1 MTLRIYGPAQADIE
15 AAFAYIA
22 QDSPRAA
29 QTVVE
34 RILAS
39 LESLPEHPGMGR
51 PGRVEGTRELVI
63 ARTPYVAVYEVTT
76 QGVAVVRVIHGA
88 QNWPD
93 HG

>member
-63 ARTPYVAVYEVTT
+63 ARTPYVAVYEVTS

-93 HG
+93 RG

>member
-29 QTVVE
+29 QIVVE
-34 RILAS
+34 RILSS

-63 ARTPYVAVYEVTT
+63 ARTPYVAVYEVTSL
-76 QGVAVVRVIHGA
+76 GVAVVRVIHGA

-93 HG
+93 P

>member
-15 AAFAYIA
+15 AAFADIA

-29 QTVVE
+29 RAVVE
-34 RILAS
+34 RILTS

-51 PGRVEGTRELVI
+51 TGRVPGTRELVI
-63 ARTPYVAVYEVTT
+63 PRTPYVAVYEETA

-88 QNWPD
+88 HNWPD
-93 HG
+93 DG

>member
-1 MTLRIYGPAQADIE
+1 MKLRIYGPVQADIE
-15 AAFAYIA
+15 TAFAYIA

-29 QTVVE
+29 RVVIE
-34 RILAS
+34 RILSS

-51 PGRVEGTRELVI
+51 PGRVLGTRELVI
-63 ARTPYVAVYEVTT
+63 PRTPYLAVYEVTE

-93 HG
+93 DG

>member
-29 QTVVE
+29 QIVVE

-51 PGRVEGTRELVI
+51 PGRVEGTREMVI
-63 ARTPYVAVYEVTT
+63 ARTPYVAVYEVTP
-76 QGVAVVRVIHGA
+76 QGVAVARVIHGA

-93 HG
+93 P

>member
-29 QTVVE
+29 QSVVE

-39 LESLPEHPGMGR
+39 LESLPEHPAMGR
-51 PGRVEGTRELVI
+51 PGRIEGTRELVI

>member
-29 QTVVE
+29 QIVVE
-34 RILAS
+34 RILSS
-39 LESLPEHPGMGR
+39 LESLPEHPAMGR

-63 ARTPYVAVYEVTT
+63 ARTPYVAVYEVTS

>member
-34 RILAS
+34 RILSS
-39 LESLPEHPGMGR
+39 LESLPEHPNMGR
-51 PGRVEGTRELVI
+51 PGRVEGTAAGVMPGNVQSPCHAPMAAAQPGR
-63 ARTPYVAVYEVTT
+63 VT
-76 QGVAVVRVIHGA
+76 GLR
-88 QNWPD
+88 
-93 HG
+93 

>member
-15 AAFAYIA
+15 SAFAYIA

-29 QTVVE
+29 QIVVE
-34 RILAS
+34 RILSS

-63 ARTPYVAVYEVTT
+63 ARTPYVAVYEVMP

-93 HG
+93 PR